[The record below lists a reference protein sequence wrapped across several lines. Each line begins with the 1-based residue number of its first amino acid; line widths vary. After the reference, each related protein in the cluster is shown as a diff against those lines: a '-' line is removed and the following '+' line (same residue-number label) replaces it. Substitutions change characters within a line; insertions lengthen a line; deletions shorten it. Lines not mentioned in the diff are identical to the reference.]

1 MSQAPPSRDETNQAL
16 RNLTPSDEDHLE
28 FGQRTPLWVMV
39 VRWGLILLSLVVLGY
54 VAQQLIEAGHW
65 FMVSLVGF
73 VAICILAVYA
83 TRRGIPA
90 KYLLPGVLLM
100 LALQIWPLVYT
111 VSMSFSNYGAGHL
124 FSKEESIASVEANSV
139 REVEG
144 SSRYAL
150 NIAVPE
156 GTDPATGDVAYLLT
170 DPEGQFFVG
179 TLDGLEELPAEGV
192 EAGPTGRIISA
203 PGWITLT
210 PQQVNA
216 RSADLADF
224 AVPVLNEAGEATGG
238 IKQVGL
244 SEAFVGQPT
253 RVHDEA
259 TDTITDQVT
268 GTVYVAQDA
277 QWVPQDG
284 EGAALPQGWRENVG
298 FDNYTNAFT
307 NPTLREGL
315 TKIFIWNVFF
325 AAFTVASTFLL
336 GMAIALLMNDERLKG
351 KAIYRSLLILPYA
364 LPVYVTALVWASMF
378 NQDFGLIN
386 NLFGLN
392 INWLGDPNWA
402 RTAVL
407 VTNLWLGFPYWFIVC
422 TGALQAIPGD
432 VKEAAAID
440 GAGALRTIRSVIMPL
455 LLVAVGPLMIASFA
469 FNFNNFGLIFL
480 LTEGGPFVGGQA
492 QIGSTDL
499 LITLAYRLALGGVTP
514 SFGFAS
520 AISVIIFFLVAVI
533 SYLGFRQTKA
543 LEDVN

>member
-1 MSQAPPSRDETNQAL
+1 MSQPPRSEADAAL
-16 RNLTPSDEDHLE
+16 ENLQPTGKPLE
-28 FGQRTPLWVMV
+28 FRQGTPLWVQV
-39 VRWGLILLSLVVLGY
+39 VKWGLIALSILGCLWLS
-54 VAQQLIEAGHW
+54 QQLIEAGHW
-65 FMVSLVGF
+65 LMVTLVAF
-73 VAICILAVYA
+73 VGICILAVYA
-83 TRRGIPA
+83 TRRAIPA
-90 KYLLPGVLLM
+90 KYLFPGLLLM

-111 VSMSFSNYGAGHL
+111 VSMSFTNFGAGHL
-124 FSKEESIASVEANSV
+124 FDKDQAIASIEANSV

-144 SSRYAL
+144 SARYGL

-156 GTDPATGDVAYLLT
+156 GADPATGDLAYLLT
-170 DPEGQFFVG
+170 DPDGEFFVG
-179 TLDGLEELPAEGV
+179 TLEGLEELPAEGV

-203 PGWITLT
+203 PGWTALT
-210 PQQVNA
+210 PQEVNA
-216 RSADLADF
+216 RSADLNEF
-224 AVPVLNEAGEATGG
+224 GVPIVDEEGITVGG
-238 IKQVGL
+238 VRQVGL

-253 RVHDEA
+253 RVYDPD

-268 GTVYVAQDA
+268 GVVYVAEDA
-277 QWVPQDG
+277 NFVPQDG
-284 EGAALPQGWRENVG
+284 EGAALPQGWIANVG
-298 FDNYTNAFT
+298 FDNYTTAFT

-315 TKIFIWNVFF
+315 TKIFVWNVFF
-325 AAFTVASTFLL
+325 AAFSVASTFVL
-336 GMAIALLMNDERLKG
+336 GMAIALLMNDDRLKG
-351 KAIYRSLLILPYA
+351 KAFYRSLLILPYA

-378 NQDFGLIN
+378 NQQFGLIN
-386 NLFGLN
+386 DLFGLN

-432 VKEAAAID
+432 VREAAAID
-440 GAGALRTIRSVIMPL
+440 GAGPIRTIVSVIMPL

-480 LTEGGPFVGGQA
+480 LTEGGPFVGGQS

-514 SFGFAS
+514 NFGFAS
-520 AISVIIFFLVAVI
+520 AISVIIFFLVGII
-533 SYLGFRQTKA
+533 SYIGFRQTKA